1 MFKRK
6 STAELAAQMA
16 KLAGNKGG
24 FSSEDKGEW
33 KLKLDNAGNGQAV
46 IRFLPSKNDEQAPFA
61 ILVNHGFKKNGK
73 WYIENCSSTHGDYD
87 SCPVCQYIS
96 KNDLYNTDNK
106 EYSLVKR
113 KTSYWANILVVKD
126 PAAPENEGKVFKYRF
141 GKKIWD
147 KINAMIAVD
156 VEMGETPV
164 DVTCPWEGAN
174 FVLKVKQVSGFSNYD
189 ESKFLNQS
197 AIPNIDDESFQ
208 KELFEQMVD
217 LSEMTSKDKF
227 KSFEELST
235 KFSQVMGTAAMGGA
249 AATAAKKADKV
260 ADDLDAFNVDDFKTK
275 TEDDF
280 MSSSSGSSSSAD
292 DTDLKAYCGTI
303 QLSAILLMM
312 IKEENNM
319 AKIDIDVVDF
329 EYIEEIIRNRYPEL
343 RITSALN
350 DPNCNV
356 SVVIEGPLNRLKQ
369 FMVNEYCDGMDAEDV
384 EFYTGFIE
392 Q

>member
-6 STAELAAQMA
+6 STADLAAQMA
-16 KLAGNKGG
+16 KLNGSKG

-33 KLKLDNAGNGQAV
+33 KLKLDASGNGQAV
-46 IRFLPSKNDEQAPFA
+46 IRFLPAKTDDALPFA

-73 WYIENCSSTHGDYD
+73 WYIETCSSTHGDYD

-96 KNDLYNTDNK
+96 KNDLYNTNK
-106 EYSLVKR
+106 TEYSQLKR

-126 PAAPENEGKVFKYRF
+126 PQAPDNEGKVFKYRF

-156 VEMGETPV
+156 TEMGETPV

-227 KSFEELST
+227 KSFEELNT
-235 KFSQVMGTAAMGGA
+235 KFNQVLGTAALGGA
-249 AATAAKKADKV
+249 AAAAASVADKV
-260 ADDLDAFNVDDFKTK
+260 ASDLDDFDKDMEAFSSAK

-280 MSSSSGSSSSAD
+280 MSSTSSSD
-292 DTDLKAYCGTI
+292 DGDLDD
-303 QLSAILLMM
+303 LL
-312 IKEENNM
+312 
-319 AKIDIDVVDF
+319 AG
-329 EYIEEIIRNRYPEL
+329 L
-343 RITSALN
+343 
-350 DPNCNV
+350 
-356 SVVIEGPLNRLKQ
+356 
-369 FMVNEYCDGMDAEDV
+369 
-384 EFYTGFIE
+384 
-392 Q
+392 

>member
-6 STAELAAQMA
+6 STADLAAQMA
-16 KLAGNKGG
+16 KLNGNKG

-33 KLKLDNAGNGQAV
+33 KLKLDASGNGQAV
-46 IRFLPSKNDEQAPFA
+46 IRFLPAKTDDALPFA

-73 WYIENCSSTHGDYD
+73 WYIETCSSTHGDYD

-96 KNDLYNTDNK
+96 KNDLYNTNK
-106 EYSLVKR
+106 TEYSQLKR

-126 PAAPENEGKVFKYRF
+126 PQAPDNEGKVFKYRF

-156 VEMGETPV
+156 TEMGETPV

-227 KSFEELST
+227 KSFEELNT
-235 KFSQVMGTAAMGGA
+235 KFNQVLGTAVLGGA
-249 AATAAKKADKV
+249 AAAAASVADKV
-260 ADDLDAFNVDDFKTK
+260 ASDLDDFDKDMEAFSSAK

-280 MSSSSGSSSSAD
+280 MSSSSSD
-292 DTDLKAYCGTI
+292 DGDLDD
-303 QLSAILLMM
+303 LL
-312 IKEENNM
+312 
-319 AKIDIDVVDF
+319 AG
-329 EYIEEIIRNRYPEL
+329 L
-343 RITSALN
+343 
-350 DPNCNV
+350 
-356 SVVIEGPLNRLKQ
+356 
-369 FMVNEYCDGMDAEDV
+369 
-384 EFYTGFIE
+384 
-392 Q
+392 

>member
-6 STAELAAQMA
+6 STADLAAQMA
-16 KLAGNKGG
+16 KLNGNKG

-33 KLKLDNAGNGQAV
+33 KLKLDASGNGQAV
-46 IRFLPSKNDEQAPFA
+46 IRFLPAKTDDALPFA

-73 WYIENCSSTHGDYD
+73 WYIETCSSTHGDYD

-96 KNDLYNTDNK
+96 KNDLYNTNK
-106 EYSLVKR
+106 TEYSQLKR

-126 PAAPENEGKVFKYRF
+126 PQAPDNEGKVFKYRF

-156 VEMGETPV
+156 TEMGETPV

-227 KSFEELST
+227 KSFEELNT
-235 KFSQVMGTAAMGGA
+235 KFNQVLGTAAMGGA
-249 AATAAKKADKV
+249 AAAAASVADKV
-260 ADDLDAFNVDDFKTK
+260 ASDLDDFDKDMEAFSSAK

-280 MSSSSGSSSSAD
+280 MSTSSSD
-292 DTDLKAYCGTI
+292 DGDLDD
-303 QLSAILLMM
+303 LL
-312 IKEENNM
+312 
-319 AKIDIDVVDF
+319 AG
-329 EYIEEIIRNRYPEL
+329 L
-343 RITSALN
+343 
-350 DPNCNV
+350 
-356 SVVIEGPLNRLKQ
+356 
-369 FMVNEYCDGMDAEDV
+369 
-384 EFYTGFIE
+384 
-392 Q
+392 

>member
-6 STAELAAQMA
+6 STADLAAQMA
-16 KLAGNKGG
+16 KLNGNKG

-33 KLKLDNAGNGQAV
+33 KLKLDASGNGQAV
-46 IRFLPSKNDEQAPFA
+46 IRFLPAKTDDALPFA

-73 WYIENCSSTHGDYD
+73 WYIETCSSTHGDYD

-96 KNDLYNTDNK
+96 KNDLYNTNK
-106 EYSLVKR
+106 TEYSQLKR

-126 PAAPENEGKVFKYRF
+126 PQAPDNEGKVFKYRF

-156 VEMGETPV
+156 TEMGETPV

-227 KSFEELST
+227 KSFEELNT
-235 KFSQVMGTAAMGGA
+235 KFNQVLGTAALGGA
-249 AATAAKKADKV
+249 AAAAASVADKV
-260 ADDLDAFNVDDFKTK
+260 ASDLDDFDKDMEAFSSAK

-280 MSSSSGSSSSAD
+280 MSTSSSD
-292 DTDLKAYCGTI
+292 DGDLDD
-303 QLSAILLMM
+303 LL
-312 IKEENNM
+312 
-319 AKIDIDVVDF
+319 AG
-329 EYIEEIIRNRYPEL
+329 L
-343 RITSALN
+343 
-350 DPNCNV
+350 
-356 SVVIEGPLNRLKQ
+356 
-369 FMVNEYCDGMDAEDV
+369 
-384 EFYTGFIE
+384 
-392 Q
+392 

>member
-16 KLAGNKGG
+16 KLNGNKGG

-73 WYIENCSSTHGDYD
+73 WYIETCSSTHGDYD

-106 EYSLVKR
+106 EYGLVKR

-292 DTDLKAYCGTI
+292 DTDLDD
-303 QLSAILLMM
+303 L
-312 IKEENNM
+312 
-319 AKIDIDVVDF
+319 
-329 EYIEEIIRNRYPEL
+329 
-343 RITSALN
+343 LN
-350 DPNCNV
+350 D
-356 SVVIEGPLNRLKQ
+356 L
-369 FMVNEYCDGMDAEDV
+369 
-384 EFYTGFIE
+384 
-392 Q
+392 

>member
-6 STAELAAQMA
+6 STADLAAQMA
-16 KLAGNKGG
+16 KLNGNKG

-33 KLKLDNAGNGQAV
+33 KLKLDASGNGQAV
-46 IRFLPSKNDEQAPFA
+46 IRFLPAKTDDALPFA

-73 WYIENCSSTHGDYD
+73 WYIETCSSTHGDYD

-96 KNDLYNTDNK
+96 KNDLYNTNK
-106 EYSLVKR
+106 TEYSQLKR

-126 PAAPENEGKVFKYRF
+126 PQAPDNEGKVFKYRF

-156 VEMGETPV
+156 TEMGETPV

-227 KSFEELST
+227 KSFEELNT
-235 KFSQVMGTAAMGGA
+235 KFNQVLGTAALGGA
-249 AATAAKKADKV
+249 AAAAASVADKV
-260 ADDLDAFNVDDFKTK
+260 ASDLDDFDKDMEAFSSAK

-280 MSSSSGSSSSAD
+280 MSSTSSSD
-292 DTDLKAYCGTI
+292 DGDLDD
-303 QLSAILLMM
+303 LL
-312 IKEENNM
+312 
-319 AKIDIDVVDF
+319 AG
-329 EYIEEIIRNRYPEL
+329 L
-343 RITSALN
+343 
-350 DPNCNV
+350 
-356 SVVIEGPLNRLKQ
+356 
-369 FMVNEYCDGMDAEDV
+369 
-384 EFYTGFIE
+384 
-392 Q
+392 

>member
-6 STAELAAQMA
+6 STADLAAQMA
-16 KLAGNKGG
+16 KLNVNKG

-33 KLKLDNAGNGQAV
+33 KLKLDASGNGQAV
-46 IRFLPSKNDEQAPFA
+46 IRFLPAKTDDALPFA

-73 WYIENCSSTHGDYD
+73 WYIETCSSTHGDYD

-96 KNDLYNTDNK
+96 KNDLYNTNK
-106 EYSLVKR
+106 TEYSQLKR

-126 PAAPENEGKVFKYRF
+126 PQAPDNEGKVFKYRF

-156 VEMGETPV
+156 TEMGETPV

-227 KSFEELST
+227 KSFEELNT
-235 KFSQVMGTAAMGGA
+235 KFNQVLGTAALGGA
-249 AATAAKKADKV
+249 AAAAASVADKV
-260 ADDLDAFNVDDFKTK
+260 ASDLDDFDKDMEAFSSAK

-280 MSSSSGSSSSAD
+280 MSSTSSSD
-292 DTDLKAYCGTI
+292 DGDLDD
-303 QLSAILLMM
+303 LL
-312 IKEENNM
+312 
-319 AKIDIDVVDF
+319 AG
-329 EYIEEIIRNRYPEL
+329 L
-343 RITSALN
+343 
-350 DPNCNV
+350 
-356 SVVIEGPLNRLKQ
+356 
-369 FMVNEYCDGMDAEDV
+369 
-384 EFYTGFIE
+384 
-392 Q
+392 

>member
-6 STAELAAQMA
+6 STADLAAQMA
-16 KLAGNKGG
+16 KLNGNKG

-33 KLKLDNAGNGQAV
+33 KLKLDASGNGQAV
-46 IRFLPSKNDEQAPFA
+46 IRFLPAKTDDALPFT

-73 WYIENCSSTHGDYD
+73 WYIETCSSTHGDYD

-96 KNDLYNTDNK
+96 KNDLYNTNK
-106 EYSLVKR
+106 TEYSQLKR

-126 PAAPENEGKVFKYRF
+126 PQAPDNEGKVFKYRF

-156 VEMGETPV
+156 TEMGETPV

-227 KSFEELST
+227 KSFEELNT
-235 KFSQVMGTAAMGGA
+235 KFNQVLGTAALGGA
-249 AATAAKKADKV
+249 AAAAASVADKV
-260 ADDLDAFNVDDFKTK
+260 ASDLDDFDKDMEAFSSAK

-280 MSSSSGSSSSAD
+280 MSSTSSSD
-292 DTDLKAYCGTI
+292 DGDLDD
-303 QLSAILLMM
+303 LL
-312 IKEENNM
+312 
-319 AKIDIDVVDF
+319 AG
-329 EYIEEIIRNRYPEL
+329 L
-343 RITSALN
+343 
-350 DPNCNV
+350 
-356 SVVIEGPLNRLKQ
+356 
-369 FMVNEYCDGMDAEDV
+369 
-384 EFYTGFIE
+384 
-392 Q
+392 

>member
-6 STAELAAQMA
+6 STADLAAQMA
-16 KLAGNKGG
+16 KLNGNKG

-33 KLKLDNAGNGQAV
+33 KLKLDASGNGQAV
-46 IRFLPSKNDEQAPFA
+46 IRFLPAKTDDALPFA

-73 WYIENCSSTHGDYD
+73 WYIETCSSTHGDYD

-96 KNDLYNTDNK
+96 KNDLYNTNK
-106 EYSLVKR
+106 TEYSQLKR

-126 PAAPENEGKVFKYRF
+126 PQAPENEGKVFKYRF

-156 VEMGETPV
+156 TEMGETPV

-227 KSFEELST
+227 KSFEELNT
-235 KFSQVMGTAAMGGA
+235 KFNQVLGTAALGGA
-249 AATAAKKADKV
+249 AAAAASVADKV
-260 ADDLDAFNVDDFKTK
+260 ASDLDDFDKDMEAFSSAK

-280 MSSSSGSSSSAD
+280 MSTSSSD
-292 DTDLKAYCGTI
+292 DGDLDD
-303 QLSAILLMM
+303 LL
-312 IKEENNM
+312 
-319 AKIDIDVVDF
+319 AG
-329 EYIEEIIRNRYPEL
+329 L
-343 RITSALN
+343 
-350 DPNCNV
+350 
-356 SVVIEGPLNRLKQ
+356 
-369 FMVNEYCDGMDAEDV
+369 
-384 EFYTGFIE
+384 
-392 Q
+392 

>member
-6 STAELAAQMA
+6 STADLAAQMA
-16 KLAGNKGG
+16 KLNGNKG

-33 KLKLDNAGNGQAV
+33 KLKLDASGNGQAV
-46 IRFLPSKNDEQAPFA
+46 IRFLPAKTDDALPFT

-73 WYIENCSSTHGDYD
+73 WYIETCSSTHGDYD

-96 KNDLYNTDNK
+96 KNDLYNTNK
-106 EYSLVKR
+106 TEYSQLKR

-126 PAAPENEGKVFKYRF
+126 PQAPDNEGKVFKYRF

-156 VEMGETPV
+156 TEMGETPV

-227 KSFEELST
+227 KSFEELNT
-235 KFSQVMGTAAMGGA
+235 KFNQVLGTAALGGA
-249 AATAAKKADKV
+249 AAAAASVADKV
-260 ADDLDAFNVDDFKTK
+260 ASDLDDFDKDMEAFSSAK

-280 MSSSSGSSSSAD
+280 MSSSSSD
-292 DTDLKAYCGTI
+292 DSDLDD
-303 QLSAILLMM
+303 LL
-312 IKEENNM
+312 
-319 AKIDIDVVDF
+319 AG
-329 EYIEEIIRNRYPEL
+329 L
-343 RITSALN
+343 
-350 DPNCNV
+350 
-356 SVVIEGPLNRLKQ
+356 
-369 FMVNEYCDGMDAEDV
+369 
-384 EFYTGFIE
+384 
-392 Q
+392 

>member
-16 KLAGNKGG
+16 KLNGNKG

-73 WYIENCSSTHGDYD
+73 WYIETCSSTHGDYD
-87 SCPVCQYIS
+87 ACPVCEYIS

-113 KTSYWANILVVKD
+113 KTSYWANILVVKN

-156 VEMGETPV
+156 VQMGETPV

-189 ESKFLNQS
+189 ESKFLNES
-197 AIPNIDDESFQ
+197 AIPNIDNESFQ
-208 KELFEQMVD
+208 KELFEEMVD
-217 LSEMTSKDKF
+217 LSEMTSKNKF
-227 KSFEELST
+227 KSFEELNT
-235 KFSQVMGTAAMGGA
+235 KFGQVMGTAVMGGA

-260 ADDLDAFNVDDFKTK
+260 ADDLDAFNVDDFNTK
-275 TEDDF
+275 TENNF

-292 DTDLKAYCGTI
+292 DTDLDD
-303 QLSAILLMM
+303 L
-312 IKEENNM
+312 
-319 AKIDIDVVDF
+319 
-329 EYIEEIIRNRYPEL
+329 
-343 RITSALN
+343 LN
-350 DPNCNV
+350 D
-356 SVVIEGPLNRLKQ
+356 L
-369 FMVNEYCDGMDAEDV
+369 
-384 EFYTGFIE
+384 
-392 Q
+392 

>member
-6 STAELAAQMA
+6 STADLAAQMA
-16 KLAGNKGG
+16 KLNGNKG

-33 KLKLDNAGNGQAV
+33 KLKLDASGNGQAV
-46 IRFLPSKNDEQAPFA
+46 IRFLPAKTDDALPFA

-73 WYIENCSSTHGDYD
+73 WYIETCSSTHGDYD

-96 KNDLYNTDNK
+96 KNDLYNTNK
-106 EYSLVKR
+106 TEYSQLKR

-126 PAAPENEGKVFKYRF
+126 PQAPDNEGKVFKYRF

-156 VEMGETPV
+156 TEMGETPV

-227 KSFEELST
+227 KSFEELNT
-235 KFSQVMGTAAMGGA
+235 KFTQVLGTAVLGGA
-249 AATAAKKADKV
+249 AAAAASVADKV
-260 ADDLDAFNVDDFKTK
+260 ASDLDDFDKDMEAFSSAK

-280 MSSSSGSSSSAD
+280 MSSTSSSD
-292 DTDLKAYCGTI
+292 DGDLDD
-303 QLSAILLMM
+303 LL
-312 IKEENNM
+312 
-319 AKIDIDVVDF
+319 AG
-329 EYIEEIIRNRYPEL
+329 L
-343 RITSALN
+343 
-350 DPNCNV
+350 
-356 SVVIEGPLNRLKQ
+356 
-369 FMVNEYCDGMDAEDV
+369 
-384 EFYTGFIE
+384 
-392 Q
+392 

>member
-16 KLAGNKGG
+16 KLNGNKG

-73 WYIENCSSTHGDYD
+73 WYIETCSSTHGDYD

-106 EYSLVKR
+106 EYGLVKR

-141 GKKIWD
+141 GKKILD

-156 VEMGETPV
+156 VEMGETSV

-189 ESKFLNQS
+189 ESKFLNQ
-197 AIPNIDDESFQ
+197 
-208 KELFEQMVD
+208 
-217 LSEMTSKDKF
+217 
-227 KSFEELST
+227 
-235 KFSQVMGTAAMGGA
+235 
-249 AATAAKKADKV
+249 
-260 ADDLDAFNVDDFKTK
+260 
-275 TEDDF
+275 
-280 MSSSSGSSSSAD
+280 
-292 DTDLKAYCGTI
+292 
-303 QLSAILLMM
+303 
-312 IKEENNM
+312 
-319 AKIDIDVVDF
+319 
-329 EYIEEIIRNRYPEL
+329 
-343 RITSALN
+343 
-350 DPNCNV
+350 
-356 SVVIEGPLNRLKQ
+356 
-369 FMVNEYCDGMDAEDV
+369 
-384 EFYTGFIE
+384 
-392 Q
+392 

>member
-6 STAELAAQMA
+6 STADLAAQMA
-16 KLAGNKGG
+16 KLNGNKG

-33 KLKLDNAGNGQAV
+33 KLKLDASGNGQAV
-46 IRFLPSKNDEQAPFA
+46 IRFLPAKTDDALPFA

-73 WYIENCSSTHGDYD
+73 WYIETCSSTHGDYD

-96 KNDLYNTDNK
+96 KNDLYNTNK
-106 EYSLVKR
+106 TEYSQLKR

-126 PAAPENEGKVFKYRF
+126 PQAPDNEGKVFKYRF

-156 VEMGETPV
+156 TEMGETPV

-227 KSFEELST
+227 KSFEELNT
-235 KFSQVMGTAAMGGA
+235 KFTQVLGTAALGGA
-249 AATAAKKADKV
+249 AAAAASVADKV
-260 ADDLDAFNVDDFKTK
+260 ASDLDDFDKDMEAFSSAK

-280 MSSSSGSSSSAD
+280 MSSTSSSD
-292 DTDLKAYCGTI
+292 DGDLDD
-303 QLSAILLMM
+303 LL
-312 IKEENNM
+312 
-319 AKIDIDVVDF
+319 AG
-329 EYIEEIIRNRYPEL
+329 L
-343 RITSALN
+343 
-350 DPNCNV
+350 
-356 SVVIEGPLNRLKQ
+356 
-369 FMVNEYCDGMDAEDV
+369 
-384 EFYTGFIE
+384 
-392 Q
+392 

>member
-6 STAELAAQMA
+6 STADLAAQMA
-16 KLAGNKGG
+16 KLNGNKG

-33 KLKLDNAGNGQAV
+33 KLKLDASGNGQAV
-46 IRFLPSKNDEQAPFA
+46 IRFLPAKTDDALPFA

-73 WYIENCSSTHGDYD
+73 WYIETCSSTHGDYD

-96 KNDLYNTDNK
+96 KNDLYNTNK
-106 EYSLVKR
+106 TEYSQLKR

-126 PAAPENEGKVFKYRF
+126 PQAPDNEGKVFKYRF

-156 VEMGETPV
+156 TEMGETPV

-227 KSFEELST
+227 KSFEELNT
-235 KFSQVMGTAAMGGA
+235 KFNQVLGTAALGGA
-249 AATAAKKADKV
+249 AAAAD
-260 ADDLDAFNVDDFKTK
+260 
-275 TEDDF
+275 
-280 MSSSSGSSSSAD
+280 SGMPH
-292 DTDLKAYCGTI
+292 GG
-303 QLSAILLMM
+303 
-312 IKEENNM
+312 
-319 AKIDIDVVDF
+319 
-329 EYIEEIIRNRYPEL
+329 R
-343 RITSALN
+343 
-350 DPNCNV
+350 
-356 SVVIEGPLNRLKQ
+356 RL
-369 FMVNEYCDGMDAEDV
+369 
-384 EFYTGFIE
+384 
-392 Q
+392 

>member
-6 STAELAAQMA
+6 STADLAAQMA
-16 KLAGNKGG
+16 KLNGNKG

-33 KLKLDNAGNGQAV
+33 KLKLDASGNGQAV
-46 IRFLPSKNDEQAPFA
+46 IRFLPAKTDDALPFA

-73 WYIENCSSTHGDYD
+73 WYIETCSSTHGDYD

-96 KNDLYNTDNK
+96 KNDLYNTNK
-106 EYSLVKR
+106 TEYSQLKR

-126 PAAPENEGKVFKYRF
+126 PQAPDNEGKVFKYRF

-156 VEMGETPV
+156 TEMGETPV

-227 KSFEELST
+227 KSFEELNT
-235 KFSQVMGTAAMGGA
+235 KFKQVLGTAALGGA
-249 AATAAKKADKV
+249 AAAAASVADKV
-260 ADDLDAFNVDDFKTK
+260 ASDLDDFDKDMEAFSSAK

-280 MSSSSGSSSSAD
+280 MSSSSSD
-292 DTDLKAYCGTI
+292 DGDLDD
-303 QLSAILLMM
+303 LL
-312 IKEENNM
+312 
-319 AKIDIDVVDF
+319 AG
-329 EYIEEIIRNRYPEL
+329 L
-343 RITSALN
+343 
-350 DPNCNV
+350 
-356 SVVIEGPLNRLKQ
+356 
-369 FMVNEYCDGMDAEDV
+369 
-384 EFYTGFIE
+384 
-392 Q
+392 